1 MILPVCETYS
11 KRFYK
16 VSITFACKNNNMRKL
31 FLPIAGILFFFSS
44 CDNVFKKTVH
54 GNGNITTQQRNVD
67 HADKI
72 KSAGSFD
79 INIVQGS
86 TASVKV
92 EADENLM
99 EYIVTKNEGD
109 DLVIKAREGYN
120 LQSDEPIKITVTT
133 NELEELE
140 VAGSGNV
147 KGDGKFTG
155 RDHLKI
161 SVAGTGNVDL
171 AVNTPR
177 IESHIAG
184 TGNITLAGETKDSKI
199 EIAGMGDY
207 NAGNLKSENVE
218 IHIAGSGNTH
228 VYAEAK
234 LDVHIAGS
242 GDVFY
247 KGNATIS
254 QDIAGSG
261 KISKED

>member
-1 MILPVCETYS
+1 MISPVCGTY
-11 KRFYK
+11 REFFYK
-16 VSITFACKNNNMRKL
+16 VFLPFVCQNYNMRKL
-31 FLPIAGILFFFSS
+31 FLPVAILFFLSS

-54 GNGNITTQQRNVD
+54 GSGNITTQTRSVD

-79 INIVQGS
+79 IEIVQGTS
-86 TASVKV
+86 PSVKV
-92 EADENLM
+92 EADDNLM

-109 DLVIKAREGYN
+109 DLVIKARDGYN
-120 LQSDEPIKITVTT
+120 LQSDEHIKITVTT

-207 NAGNLKSENVE
+207 NASDLKSENVE

-228 VYAEAK
+228 VYAETK

-242 GDVFY
+242 GDVYY

>member
-1 MILPVCETYS
+1 MILPVCGTYL

-109 DLVIKAREGYN
+109 DLVIKTREGYN

-199 EIAGMGDY
+199 EIAG
-207 NAGNLKSENVE
+207 
-218 IHIAGSGNTH
+218 SGNYH
-228 VYAEAK
+228 AEDLKAENAT
-234 LDVHIAGS
+234 VRIAGS
-242 GDVFY
+242 GDARLFAEHSLDINIAGVGNVYY
-247 KGNATIS
+247 KGNASVS
-254 QDIAGSG
+254 QNIAGSG
-261 KISKED
+261 KIKKLE